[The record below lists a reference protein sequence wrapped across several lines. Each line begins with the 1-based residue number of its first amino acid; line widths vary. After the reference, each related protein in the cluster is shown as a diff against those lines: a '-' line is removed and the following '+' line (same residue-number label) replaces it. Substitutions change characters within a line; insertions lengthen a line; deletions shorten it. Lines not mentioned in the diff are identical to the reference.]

1 MVTKLPIRMGTTVT
15 TDPLRQALAI
25 VLVVIQSIQ
34 LTTVL
39 SSASQFNIGILS
51 AITSFIA
58 CIGLCP
64 LLLLE
69 HTRSIRPSDLA
80 VTYLLVT
87 LACDTAEFG
96 TAVYENAAWP
106 HVALPLRAALP
117 AIANI
122 CVKFVLL
129 VAESRGKGTI
139 LRGARDQWAP
149 EELAGILSRT
159 FFWWI
164 NSILAQGRH
173 NILTEDSLPPIDH
186 NLSSRLLR
194 HRALLA
200 WDQRGEH
207 SHTMVC
213 KQCLTIV

>member
-1 MVTKLPIRMGTTVT
+1 MTANI
-15 TDPLRQALAI
+15 LRQTLAI
-25 VLVVIQSIQ
+25 VLVVIQLIH
-34 LTTVL
+34 LTTAL
-39 SSASQFNIGILS
+39 PPASQFDIGILS

-96 TAVYENAAWP
+96 TAVYDHAAWP
-106 HVALPLRAALP
+106 HVAMPLRAALP
-117 AIANI
+117 AIANF

-129 VAESRGKGTI
+129 VAESRGKEAI
-139 LRGARDQWAP
+139 LRGSRDQWAP
-149 EELAGILSRT
+149 EELAGILSRI

-164 NSILAQGRH
+164 NSILAQGRRS
-173 NILTEDSLPPIDH
+173 ILTEDSLPPIDH
-186 NLSSRLLR
+186 KLSSRLLR

-200 WDQRGEH
+200 WDQRGKRSYYDEFPYPW
-207 SHTMVC
+207 
-213 KQCLTIV
+213 LLYNA